1 MATTRQGNNINKVT
15 DHRISDFSLD
25 SISLSFAGLVSV
37 QDQQQQQLN
46 PTVNNIPNN
55 NHSHN
60 LSGSYKLPEPD
71 FEFATNKGSSEPKNS
86 GAGGV
91 LLISNGQLVPQSS
104 SQPNRSPLNP
114 IPQGT
119 LGTYLATDNHQQQ
132 KRPRSRPRPRHHQ
145 MSSWMPSGQTGNNP
159 RKYHYEALGKARKH
173 YDEGDDYDNDDDDDD
188 DEKKNKNK
196 KKSLGKKALSSFI
209 SPCRDCKAIEP
220 SAVKYSKTQVSKY
233 DE

>member
-1 MATTRQGNNINKVT
+1 MATTRQGNNNINKVS

-25 SISLSFAGLVSV
+25 SVSLSFAGLVSI
-37 QDQQQQQLN
+37 QDQQQQQPN

-55 NHSHN
+55 HNHNQSI
-60 LSGSYKLPEPD
+60 SYKLPEPD

-86 GAGGV
+86 GSGV

-104 SQPNRSPLNP
+104 QPNRSPLNQ

-119 LGTYLATDNHQQQ
+119 LGTYLASDNHQQ
-132 KRPRSRPRPRHHQ
+132 RPRPRPRPRPRHHQ
-145 MSSWMPSGQTGNNP
+145 MSSGMPSGQTGNP

-173 YDEGDDYDNDDDDDD
+173 YGEGDDYDHDDDDD
-188 DEKKNKNK
+188 DEKKNKKK
-196 KKSLGKKALSSFI
+196 KKSFGKKALSSFI